1 MRILIVED
9 DKNLAL
15 TLKEVVESKGFETT
29 VCFNFRQALNE
40 IEKAFDLYLLD
51 VRLPDGNGLDLCE
64 RIRETSED
72 PILFISSDTSET
84 SILKSYSLQADDYI
98 EKPVRLNILLAKIES
113 ILHRSGKYKEI
124 YQIGSATLNL
134 KEHLLTIQ
142 QNIYELSTVELSIL
156 EGMFKAY
163 PDFITRENSCRLIF
177 SHTSHYPSLSTL
189 SVRISELK
197 KKLDHDAYHIESFR
211 TLGFR
216 WKQ

>member
-15 TLKEVVESKGFETT
+15 TLREVVESKGFETT
-29 VCFNFRQALNE
+29 VCFNFQQALHE

-51 VRLPDGNGLDLCE
+51 VRLPDGNGLDLCKK
-64 RIRETSED
+64 IRETSQD
-72 PILFISSDTSET
+72 PILFISSDTSEA
-84 SILKSYSLQADDYI
+84 SILKSYSLQADDYV
-98 EKPVRLNILLAKIES
+98 EKPVRLNILLAKIDS
-113 ILHRSGKYKEI
+113 ILQRVGKYTET
-124 YQIGSATLNL
+124 YHIGSATLNI
-134 KEHLLTIQ
+134 KEQSLMIQ

-156 EGMFKAY
+156 EGLFKAY
-163 PDFITRENSCRLIF
+163 PAFVTRENCCRLVF
-177 SHTSHYPSLSTL
+177 GRTSHYPSLATL

-197 KKLDHDAYHIESFR
+197 KKLDHDAYHIDSFR